1 MKLKGY
7 KTVDN
12 FNRSF
17 QITPA
22 ILNEFIVYAEKN
34 KIKRN
39 DKDLAISEKILK
51 NQLKALI
58 ARNIFNGEG
67 FYQVIQSQDNVL
79 KKAIELMK

>member
-1 MKLKGY
+1 LKAY
-7 KTVDN
+7 KTVEN
-12 FNRSF
+12 FNKSF

-39 DKDLAISEKILK
+39 DKEISISERIMK

-58 ARNIFNGEG
+58 ARNVFNGEG
-67 FYQVIQSQDNVL
+67 FYQVIQSQDNML